1 MPGDVWA
8 LRRGP
13 RATQQLRRV
22 PMALH
27 GQSLGRRPGRTI
39 SVSNRNIERTG
50 RPCDRCG
57 ALRGSRMRRGRRGR
71 GRGCRGRGT
80 GGMDSFSTRRSCLS
94 ARYYRRLWPLGAWR
108 HQPLLWQPAR
118 PRRLND
124 GNGRLVLSA
133 ARFCRSDLVSHVPT
147 MVRGASAVSPGTRS
161 RERPRRVACGR
172 SGHPECFSR
181 GFSSQT
187 PFIWVGG
194 GGCEARRRLLFLSTC
209 GPAL

>member
-1 MPGDVWA
+1 M
-8 LRRGP
+8 
-13 RATQQLRRV
+13 
-22 PMALH
+22 
-27 GQSLGRRPGRTI
+27 
-39 SVSNRNIERTG
+39 
-50 RPCDRCG
+50 
-57 ALRGSRMRRGRRGR
+57 
-71 GRGCRGRGT
+71 
-80 GGMDSFSTRRSCLS
+80 
-94 ARYYRRLWPLGAWR
+94 GAWR

-147 MVRGASAVSPGTRS
+147 MVRGASAVSPGARS

-209 GPAL
+209 RPVFYWRGVPLCASGVAAVPWRRSARCSQLLRPRRRSVAIHSTRMSAVRTAVDPTVSGPPETAAPPSWSACSA